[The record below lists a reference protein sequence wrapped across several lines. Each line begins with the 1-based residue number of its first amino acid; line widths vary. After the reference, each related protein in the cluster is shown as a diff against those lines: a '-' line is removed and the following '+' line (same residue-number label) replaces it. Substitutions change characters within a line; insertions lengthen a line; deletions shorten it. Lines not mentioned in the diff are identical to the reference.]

1 MKTYYI
7 PEQYRHSQTW
17 LKKISQPSLYEL
29 LHSPVCVIPRKV
41 ILQEISRRQY
51 IVCKRKKF
59 YRKRN
64 FKLIY
69 LNPIFNFFKI
79 KQL

>member
-7 PEQYRHSQTW
+7 PKQYQHTQTW
-17 LKKISQPSLYEL
+17 LKKISQPGLYELL

-79 KQL
+79 K